1 MLTYDLNR
9 FSVSFEDKGKIKF
22 PSLIKLRVELGP
34 KTLFGIEDG
43 FTRACFTGGKV
54 SEILIDFERG
64 TQGCRNV
71 LKPEDFQGKFTC
83 PEATSKDE
91 KEVFKEYSLEI
102 AGNVL
107 SLVLNCE
114 NNRDF
119 GGLVYFA
126 RYLAPASLSLELWES
141 VFVKRI
147 SGTCEG
153 RPFKLRLA
161 TYGNLMSIIRPGD
174 VAKHINRAFENL
186 NALRSIQNSRLK
198 AALHY
203 YHTAHRLTAVG
214 ETVWE
219 FVPEIILNYTKIL
232 EVFFGNN
239 RENVRQQL
247 QVLGYDTNKIETS
260 FIPILLLRSH
270 FDIAHAKLSSPQKI
284 DVPDI
289 AKFILNIETIMGDLI
304 KKVIQK
310 SESGEFEL
318 LPSDR
323 CSEYSDAEQ
332 KEWDGIN
339 ENIKKGFFGD
349 QSIPN
354 V

>member
-1 MLTYDLNR
+1 
-9 FSVSFEDKGKIKF
+9 
-22 PSLIKLRVELGP
+22 
-34 KTLFGIEDG
+34 
-43 FTRACFTGGKV
+43 
-54 SEILIDFERG
+54 
-64 TQGCRNV
+64 
-71 LKPEDFQGKFTC
+71 
-83 PEATSKDE
+83 
-91 KEVFKEYSLEI
+91 
-102 AGNVL
+102 
-107 SLVLNCE
+107 
-114 NNRDF
+114 
-119 GGLVYFA
+119 
-126 RYLAPASLSLELWES
+126 
-141 VFVKRI
+141 
-147 SGTCEG
+147 
-153 RPFKLRLA
+153 
-161 TYGNLMSIIRPGD
+161 MSIIRPGD

-203 YHTAHRLTAVG
+203 YHTARRLTAVG